1 MMKFSKILKLGATFM
16 GCLTYSIGVFGQTEQ
31 DALMM
36 SKNRLCVAADFGYNS
51 WSDYWEGT
59 FKRDNENIGRLSTK
73 SYMLMLNY
81 GLTDKIN
88 LIAGLPYV
96 STDAN
101 KGTLAGLQGFQD
113 ISFAVKWK
121 PIKQAFGKQ
130 NFSLFA
136 VGGYSAPSND
146 YNIDFMPMS
155 VGLGSTV
162 LSGRLIADVQRGKA
176 FATLSAAYMLRS
188 NVEID
193 RTAYY
198 TTRQI
203 NSNEVKMPD
212 AGNFQANAGYRSRV
226 LIAYAFLDNMTTF
239 GGFDIRKNDM
249 PFVSNEMNSTRVG
262 AMAKFYLPKHTAFGI
277 HANVWSVLAGRN
289 VGEAT
294 GFMAGLDYAF
304 NLNRKS
310 AKN

>member
-1 MMKFSKILKLGATFM
+1 MRLFKLFTCAAAMFSGM
-16 GCLTYSIGVFGQTEQ
+16 GLFVPAVAQTEQ

-36 SKNRLCVAADFGYNS
+36 PKNTLCVAADFGYNS

-59 FKRDNENIGRLSTK
+59 FKRNNDNIGRLSTK

-81 GLTDKIN
+81 GLSDKLN

-96 STDAN
+96 ATDAN
-101 KGTLAGLQGFQD
+101 KGTLAGLKGFQD
-113 ISFAVKWK
+113 VSFFVKWK
-121 PIKQAFGKQ
+121 PVKKAFGKQ
-130 NFSLFA
+130 NISLFA

-155 VGLGSTV
+155 VGMGSNV
-162 LSGRLIADVQRGKA
+162 ISGRLIADVQRSKV

-193 RTAYY
+193 RAAYY
-198 TTRQI
+198 TTRQV
-203 NSNEVKMPD
+203 NSNEVKMPN
-212 AGNFQANAGYRSRV
+212 AGNFQASAGYRSRV
-226 LIAYAFLDNMTTF
+226 LIASAFLDNMTTF

-249 PFVSNEMNSTRVG
+249 PFVSNEMNGTKVG
-262 AMAKFYLPKHTAFGI
+262 ALAKFYLPKHTAFGI
-277 HANVWSVLAGRN
+277 HANVWHVLSGRN
-289 VGEAT
+289 IGQAT

-304 NLNRKS
+304 NLKRKS
-310 AKN
+310 EKN